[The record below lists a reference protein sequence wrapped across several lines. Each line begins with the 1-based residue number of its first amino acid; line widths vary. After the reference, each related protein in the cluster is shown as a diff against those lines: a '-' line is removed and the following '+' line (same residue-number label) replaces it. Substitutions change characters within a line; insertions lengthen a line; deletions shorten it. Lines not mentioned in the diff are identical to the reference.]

1 MIDSFVSEEENK
13 EEEEEK
19 NENSIVTKIEDD
31 DPAMGSETKP
41 MVTLI
46 ETPSL
51 KRDALLLQLAKCNYC
66 EKDAVK
72 VRTCILNR
80 FSLCAFLQ
88 CTLNICVDADWC
100 ITRVRGSLE
109 IQNVTL
115 GKLSGIVG
123 RRTLRNAV
131 PTDTQGRGV
140 EATTTSVSESIA
152 QTSIVTILPSQ
163 ISSSAASSIPAQSSM
178 TESSSISQSQTT
190 RDVASDSHTSIQLEA
205 TPSVVTRTAKLQSS
219 EHKQNVAPSS
229 VTSAESVSSSVSAL
243 DSEVPVAMT
252 TPAMEEE
259 AASTM
264 GPDVIQVRPSDAETV
279 SSDTASVAPPLAS
292 QETTVISE
300 AAVSSSTVTPTLSS
314 SVEASE
320 KVESSAVPVNN
331 GKEFYAESKTPSKEE
346 DIVIEHIPAEEPVR
360 SGTGKRE
367 TAVMRL
373 NNRMKGIE
381 LNLSLS
387 SRYEFKCIS

>member
-1 MIDSFVSEEENK
+1 M
-13 EEEEEK
+13 
-19 NENSIVTKIEDD
+19 TKIEDD

-100 ITRVRGSLE
+100 IRRVRGSLE
-109 IQNVTL
+109 IQNATL

-131 PTDTQGRGV
+131 PMDTQGRAV
-140 EATTTSVSESIA
+140 EAATTSVLESVA
-152 QTSIVTILPSQ
+152 QSSTHTILPSLE

-178 TESSSISQSQTT
+178 MESSSISQSQTT
-190 RDVASDSHTSIQLEA
+190 RDMASDSHTSIQLEA

-279 SSDTASVAPPLAS
+279 SADTESLAPPLAS